1 MILKCIGSGSNG
13 NSYALISNDGKIL
26 LLDLGLPK
34 NKIVKAIDYRV
45 SDIVCAVASHSHG
58 DHCLSVKEFRNMGIS
73 VMAPYDKEYWH
84 IGEYGKLPE
93 TVTLHDKSD
102 FSIKAFALTNTN
114 GRFMHTNNDGSE
126 CPCYGFLI
134 EHPEMGKTLYITD
147 TELVKWKFI
156 GINHILISCN
166 YDKDLIP
173 KDHPAR
179 EHIFRGHMELQTV
192 KEFVKANCSNTLRNV
207 ILCHLSGDNADLDK
221 MVAEVKQAAGTAN
234 VDVAE
239 AGKSLELSLYPF

>member
-1 MILKCIGSGSNG
+1 MVLKCIGSGSDG

-45 SDIVCAVASHSHG
+45 SDIVGAVVTHGHG

-73 VMAPYDKEYWH
+73 VMAPYEKEYWH

-93 TVTLHDKSD
+93 TITLHNKSD

-114 GRFMHTNNDGSE
+114 ERFMHTNNDGSE

-134 EHPEMGKTLYITD
+134 ENPEIGKLLYITD
-147 TELVKWKFI
+147 TELVKWRFS

-192 KEFVKANCSNTLRNV
+192 KEFVKANKSDALRNV
-207 ILCHLSGDNADLDK
+207 ILCHLGPETTIADEC
-221 MVAEVKQAAGTAN
+221 VAEVQKVAGTAN

-239 AGKSLELSLYPF
+239 AGKSWELSLTPF

>member
-1 MILKCIGSGSNG
+1 MILRCIGSGSDG
-13 NSYALISNDGKIL
+13 NSYALIDKDGKIL

-45 SDIVCAVASHSHG
+45 SDIVGSAVTHGHG
-58 DHCLSVKEFRNMGIS
+58 DHCLSVKDFENMGIN
-73 VMAPYDKEYWH
+73 VFTPYKKGMDFE
-84 IGEYGKLPE
+84 GEHEERIHYKCE
-93 TVTLHDKSD
+93 EFD
-102 FSIKAFALTNTN
+102 INAFALTNTS

-134 EHPEMGKTLYITD
+134 THPDMGKTLYITD
-147 TELVKWKFI
+147 TELVKWRFS

-173 KDHPAR
+173 KDHPAK

-192 KEFVKANCSNTLRNV
+192 KEFVKANCSNALRNV
-207 ILCHLSGDNADLDK
+207 ILCHLSGDNADRDK
-221 MVAEVKQAAGTAN
+221 MVAEVKQVAGTAN
-234 VDVAE
+234 VSVAE
-239 AGKSLELSLYPF
+239 AGKSWKLQLTPF